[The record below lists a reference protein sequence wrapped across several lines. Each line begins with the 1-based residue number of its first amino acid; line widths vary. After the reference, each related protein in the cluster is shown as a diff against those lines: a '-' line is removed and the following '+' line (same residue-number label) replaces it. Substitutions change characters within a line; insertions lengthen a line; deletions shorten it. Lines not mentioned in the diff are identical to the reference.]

1 MSSLEKIL
9 RLSAPPEPS
18 EPDRIRSLTQAVTVA
33 LTTACEASDP
43 CEAAKMTL
51 AARKLAGELSDLL
64 YTEGMARE
72 PADVRISASV
82 SEQSK
87 ERTHVADANSS
98 VMEDLASG
106 QGTVFLAAPPPGS
119 QDIPMH
125 HAPFTGTHS
134 HAHSVTMTHGHD
146 HSHQDDN
153 SHGSPVHGN
162 NAGQKAWAAK
172 GQSRR
177 MDY

>member
-1 MSSLEKIL
+1 MTSALEKIL
-9 RLSAPPEPS
+9 RLTAPPEES

-33 LTTACEASDP
+33 LTMACEASDP
-43 CEAAKMTL
+43 CEAARMTL

-72 PADVRISASV
+72 PADVRIVASAPRPD
-82 SEQSK
+82 K
-87 ERTHVADANSS
+87 THVADASSS

-106 QGTVFLAAPPPGS
+106 QGVVFLAAPPPGS

-134 HAHSVTMTHGHD
+134 HAHSVTMAHGHD